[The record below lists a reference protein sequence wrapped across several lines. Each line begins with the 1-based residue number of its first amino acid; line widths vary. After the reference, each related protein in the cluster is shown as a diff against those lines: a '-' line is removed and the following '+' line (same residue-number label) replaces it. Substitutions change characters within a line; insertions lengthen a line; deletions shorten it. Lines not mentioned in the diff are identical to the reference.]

1 MQMNILRVLKKIFK
15 NEPFSLKEAKNKG
28 ISRYQLNKLLSKEK
42 IEKIARG
49 IYKVS
54 KTSTSQI
61 EEFQHATAI
70 IGKPCAVCLLSA
82 LEYYDLTD
90 TISKEVWL
98 MVPANKRTRRTN
110 IKLLRSA
117 NPNYTIGVN
126 DEDGFLIT
134 SIERTIVDS
143 LVHNRQIAPII
154 GIEALRRAIQKN
166 KTTLSKVYE
175 MSKKLGSSHRIKK
188 YIEALS

>member
-1 MQMNILRVLKKIFK
+1 MNTFKILKKYFK
-15 NEPFSLKEAKNKG
+15 NKPFTLKEAENNG
-28 ISRYQLNKLLSKEK
+28 ISHYRLNKLISQDEV
-42 IEKIARG
+42 EKIARG
-49 IYKVS
+49 LYKIS
-54 KTSTSQI
+54 ENTSSQT
-61 EEFQHATAI
+61 EELQNAVAI

-90 TISKEVWL
+90 IISKEVWL
-98 MVPANKRTRRTN
+98 IVPVDKRTRRAN

-117 NPNYTIGVN
+117 NPNYHIGVN
-126 DEDGFLIT
+126 DEDGFQIT

-143 LVHNRQIAPII
+143 LIYSRQIAPII
-154 GIEALRRAIQKN
+154 GIEALRRAIKTN
-166 KTTLSKVYE
+166 KTTLSKVHE